1 MRQVDFEFAN
11 DVRGALEQRGVPGAW
26 FFLFVVA
33 MLLGVAVIWAHYAK
47 IQQTAVG
54 TGRVIPSKQVQVVE
68 NLEPGFVREILV
80 SEGSRVKAGELL
92 VRLDETSSSSRLGE
106 LRQKQIAFTAEYDRL
121 EAQAKLR
128 PVINTERARQ
138 ENLESFYQD
147 QQAVLEVE
155 LKKLAEQLRIRRAQ
169 FQQKQQLLEET
180 NATSRKQRS
189 ALDLAERELELTT
202 RLFKR
207 KAVPEIEYLRI
218 QRVAEDLRGDLD
230 IITFSKSRLE
240 AEVLEAQ
247 ALVEAEESA
256 FTAEALER
264 KSRVAAELSV
274 VAESIKAA
282 EDAVR
287 RTELRAPVGGI
298 VNQLNVATLGEVVQ
312 SGSTIAEIVPEDD
325 RLLIET
331 KIRPKDIAFI
341 RPGLKAKIRLSAYD
355 YTKYGT
361 LDGVVERIGADT
373 ITDEEQ
379 ETFYQVIVATDENAV
394 ISDAIE
400 IKPGMVATVD
410 VETGERTVLEYLL
423 KPVLRINDKAF
434 REPT

>member
-361 LDGVVERIGADT
+361 VDGVVERIGADT

-379 ETFYQVIVATDENAV
+379 ETFYQVI
-394 ISDAIE
+394 SDGIE